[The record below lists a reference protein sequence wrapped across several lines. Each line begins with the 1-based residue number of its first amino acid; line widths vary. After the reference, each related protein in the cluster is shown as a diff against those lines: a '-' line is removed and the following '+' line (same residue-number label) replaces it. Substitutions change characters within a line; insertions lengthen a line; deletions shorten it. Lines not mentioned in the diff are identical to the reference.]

1 MTAPKIHSW
10 IKTPCGRA
18 KYAELENEK
27 GGLARIRLAWFIIFA
42 AIRDWN
48 LANPDQGVNSEES

>member
-1 MTAPKIHSW
+1 MTQPKINDW

-18 KYAELENEK
+18 KYAELDAK
-27 GGLARIRLAWFIIFA
+27 TGIPARIRLSWFILIA

-48 LANPDQGVNSEES
+48 ITNPAQIDDSES

>member
-1 MTAPKIHSW
+1 MSRLKINRF

-18 KYAELENEK
+18 KYAELESRK
-27 GGLARIRLAWFIIFA
+27 GILSRIRLFWFISLA

-48 LANPDQGVNSEES
+48 ISNPDQIEDSES